1 MKAPQWVRLLVL
13 AFAVMSVVGVLAV
26 LACGPSAPASQSGS
40 GDKESPTATP
50 VPTATP
56 YPDDCVEV
64 HHPTEEGMM
73 TICPEPGP
81 RQIQQELR
89 KQYNRHMADKAA
101 AAQDGRRAAVD
112 PVMVDVLIHTSTE
125 YAVDDVVGF
134 LQRNG
139 VARVHSTKGG
149 AHSAGRVNAIV
160 NIELLPSIIEIV
172 GVQAVVKV
180 PQAQPAGGNLQ
191 ATSTLTAVQ
200 RTNVDAWHVAGV
212 TGSGIEPTAEPT
224 EEPTEEP
231 TATRYVP
238 PTADRSLCHVSKT
251 SSDGTVLATRCPPD
265 GHRAV
270 AYILRQRYNRAMD
283 EIEALDAEGETGY
296 FPVLNIIVR
305 TDTVEA
311 VDDVIELLSAN
322 GVAGIHADRSPG
334 YIGAGSVGAMINI
347 GLIPQLVEIEGV
359 LSVAEIHDGTR
370 SHEIHEVEWKV
381 PFALQERINR
391 AWKGYEASV
400 ARGEE
405 AEYPVVR
412 VVVKFWGSGG
422 SGYVL
427 KFLKAHGGKN
437 VKVSNEGGF
446 GYEGTVEVDI
456 SLGLVWE
463 LSKVRGVR
471 RVEEVASSLET
482 GRQPRSAV
490 PVPMPVPEAVLMQA
504 DQWHLAGFTGAGVG
518 VGVGEFR
525 QLKDAR

>member
-1 MKAPQWVRLLVL
+1 MKLSQRVRLVALS
-13 AFAVMSVVGVLAV
+13 FAVVSLVGVMAV
-26 LACGPSAPASQSGS
+26 MACAPPVPSAPPNGAGNVSDSVSVPATEAPFVVSQSGVGA
-40 GDKESPTATP
+40 GDGEQGES
-50 VPTATP
+50 
-56 YPDDCVEV
+56 
-64 HHPTEEGMM
+64 
-73 TICPEPGP
+73 
-81 RQIQQELR
+81 
-89 KQYNRHMADKAA
+89 
-101 AAQDGRRAAVD
+101 
-112 PVMVDVLIHTSTE
+112 
-125 YAVDDVVGF
+125 
-134 LQRNG
+134 
-139 VARVHSTKGG
+139 
-149 AHSAGRVNAIV
+149 
-160 NIELLPSIIEIV
+160 
-172 GVQAVVKV
+172 
-180 PQAQPAGGNLQ
+180 
-191 ATSTLTAVQ
+191 
-200 RTNVDAWHVAGV
+200 
-212 TGSGIEPTAEPT
+212 T

-270 AYILRQRYNRAMD
+270 AYILWQRYNRAMD

-296 FPVLNIIVR
+296 LPVVNIIVR

-370 SHEIHEVEWKV
+370 SHEIHEGEWKV
-381 PFALQERINR
+381 PVALQERINR

-412 VVVKFWGSGG
+412 VVVKFWGSGSSGG

-471 RVEEVASSLET
+471 RVEEVASSSET

-504 DQWHLAGFTGAGVG
+504 DQWHLAGFAGAGVE
-518 VGVGEFR
+518 VAVIDFR
-525 QLKDAR
+525 RLKAAR